1 MPRFFQEVLWL
12 TILRIYRGIT
22 GSGKSFAKHLIIS
35 QLISLSTSP
44 TKPSKIARQVR
55 ALQVLLHSFGYAKSS
70 ATSSASK
77 HTSYLEL
84 HFSQSTGRLAGAKVL
99 AFALDKSRILA
110 RLRHEERTFHVFYQ
124 LLAGAAIEERESLG
138 LEDASEYSMLAAS
151 GTFRLPGGSNGIHG
165 LFGSDDSVA
174 YEELKDAFRALG
186 FKPKSVNAIWAF
198 LVAILTLANVKFLD
212 GWSDGKH
219 AGGFRKEEEDG
230 NAVVANP
237 QTLEKAARMLGIDPT
252 ELESALTRRTDY
264 ARKEIVTM
272 VLDAKGAE
280 QQRDRIC
287 ADLYTVLFAF
297 IVECA
302 NRKTVP
308 TTLEGQVDG
317 AGTNQIVFLD
327 QPGYQ
332 TRAPMGGGSVSS
344 VAGGQGPLV
353 AGALGQNGFGEFLSN
368 YQDEL
373 VHSFVLRQ
381 AFEEGVGRNGRMAL
395 DGVAFPAINIM
406 DNSGCVGLLRGGVVD
421 GTEVLSRKPGGMIG
435 MMGKAARDLR
445 HGKVLSGPTLDDEL
459 TRELGNAFSAS
470 PSFVQNPQQGFG
482 NPFMDASASSKH
494 MFGINH
500 WAGNVS
506 YDAKDFVERD
516 CDRMEAVLVR
526 MLRHSDDPFVSKL
539 FSGPGLCTETHAKD
553 KNIVV
558 RAQVSVRPLREP
570 TPFGGAP
577 EEEIGEALEKDKAY
591 AITTQVDSIL
601 AGLLA
606 RLERS
611 NVEVWTVA
619 CIRPNDSGSPN
630 SFDKRRVR
638 HQVRAL
644 GLVDL
649 VVKRAVEW
657 AGDWSIP
664 EFFDMIGHVSSR
676 NSADDV
682 REWAREVGW
691 GEGVDYALGK
701 ERIWVTWEC
710 WKDIEDRA
718 HAAEGPAPA
727 HEEEYEE
734 SSYPDDADATTTEGW
749 GHRTMPV
756 PHAFGDTRDTLY
768 HIGGQPTTPGYSS
781 QLGPPVDQRGRS
793 MVSGQGDDWDGGGG
807 DSSPT
812 TPRPQEGTVPGAPNG
827 TGYVSLGSATNLNKG
842 PQKPVEVVPTTA
854 TRRWWVRF
862 VWLCTWWI
870 PSFLLSWIGKM
881 KRSDVRMAWREKVT
895 ICFLISTLCGMVIFY
910 VIFFGKLICPEFN
923 KAWSLDE
930 LKAHTADNDFW
941 VAVQGKAYDIT
952 SFWKGD
958 HGTTQ
963 APVTQ
968 DVTKDLAGKDISVYF
983 PPPIGVACAGLGTN
997 NRMQMRYANATS
1009 AAAFPQAVHWS
1020 SELAVWTGTELS
1032 RDDWYNSIFLKKM
1045 NEFYKGPIVWD
1056 SQQIYNAVNDDK
1068 R

>member
-1 MPRFFQEVLWL
+1 M
-12 TILRIYRGIT
+12 
-22 GSGKSFAKHLIIS
+22 
-35 QLISLSTSP
+35 
-44 TKPSKIARQVR
+44 
-55 ALQVLLHSFGYAKSS
+55 LLHSFGCAKS
-70 ATSSASK
+70 ATIASASK
-77 HTSYLEL
+77 HSSYLEL
-84 HFSQSTGRLAGAKVL
+84 HFNQSTGRLAGAKVL

-124 LLAGAAIEERESLG
+124 LLAGAGIEEREGLG

-165 LFGSDDSVA
+165 LFGSDDSTA

-186 FKPKSVNAIWAF
+186 FKPKTVNAIWAF
-198 LVAILTLANVKFLD
+198 LVAILTLGNVKFLD
-212 GWSDGKH
+212 SWSDGKH
-219 AGGFRKEEEDG
+219 AGGLRKEEEDG

-237 QTLEKAARMLGIDPT
+237 QTLEKAARMLGVDPS
-252 ELESALTRRTDY
+252 ELESAITRRTDY

-280 QQRDRIC
+280 RQRDRTC
-287 ADLYTVLFAF
+287 ADLYAMLFAF
-297 IVECA
+297 VVESA

-308 TTLEGQVDG
+308 TTAEGQVDG
-317 AGTNQIVFLD
+317 AGTNQVVFLD

-332 TRAPMGGGSVSS
+332 TRAAMSGGSVSS
-344 VAGGQGPLV
+344 VAGGQGPLI
-353 AGALGQNGFGEFLSN
+353 AGALGQNGFDEFVAN

-381 AFEEGVGRNGRMAL
+381 AFEDGVGRNGRIAA
-395 DGVAFPAINIM
+395 DGVALPAVNIM
-406 DNSGCVGLLRGGVVD
+406 ENSGCVELLRGGIVD
-421 GTEVLSRKPGGMIG
+421 GREVLSRKPGGLIG
-435 MMGKAARDLR
+435 MVGKAARDLR
-445 HGKVLSGPTLDDEL
+445 HGKVIPGPGLDDEL
-459 TRELGNAFSAS
+459 TCELGKAFAAS

-482 NPFMDASASSKH
+482 NPFMDSSASSKH

-516 CDRMEAVLVR
+516 CDRMEAVVVR
-526 MLRHSDDPFVSKL
+526 VLQRSDDPFVSKL

-553 KNIVV
+553 KKIVV
-558 RAQVSVRPLREP
+558 RAQASVRPLREP

-577 EEEIGEALEKDKAY
+577 EVDDVLEKDKAY
-591 AITTQVDSIL
+591 AITTQVDSTL
-601 AGLLA
+601 TSLLA
-606 RLERS
+606 RLERA

-619 CIRPNDSGSPN
+619 CIRPNDSGGPN

-638 HQVRAL
+638 HQLRAL

-649 VVKRAVEW
+649 IVKRGVEW
-657 AGDWSIP
+657 AGDWSIA
-664 EFFDMIGHVSSR
+664 EFFDKIGHGSSR
-676 NSADDV
+676 DSADDV

-701 ERIWVTWEC
+701 ERVWVTWEC
-710 WKDIEDRA
+710 WKDVEDRA
-718 HAAEGPAPA
+718 RGAEGPAPV

-734 SSYPDDADATTTEGW
+734 SSYPDDATTTEGW
-749 GHRTMPV
+749 GRRSV
-756 PHAFGDTRDTLY
+756 SVAHAFGETGGSLY
-768 HIGGQPTTPGYSS
+768 HTGGQPTTPGYGS
-781 QLGPPVDQRGRS
+781 QLTTPMDQRGRS
-793 MVSGQGDDWDGGGG
+793 MVGDQGDYWDRGGG
-807 DSSPT
+807 DSAPPSPA
-812 TPRPQEGTVPGAPNG
+812 TPRPQQGAVPGAPNG
-827 TGYVSLGSATNLNKG
+827 NGYMNLGSATNLPASKS
-842 PQKPVEVVPTTA
+842 PPKPVEVVPTTA

-870 PSFLLSWIGKM
+870 PSFLLSWIGGM

-895 ICFLISTLCGMVIFY
+895 ICILIFTLCGMVIFY

-923 KAWSLDE
+923 NAWSLAE
-930 LKAHTADNDFW
+930 LKAHTAENDFW
-941 VAVQGKAYDIT
+941 VAVQGTAYDIT

-968 DVTKDLAGKDISVYF
+968 DVMIELAGQDLSAYF

-997 NRMQMRYANATS
+997 NRMQMRYANASTTP
-1009 AAAFPQAVHWS
+1009 AFPQGVHLS

-1032 RDDWYNSIFLKKM
+1032 RDDWYSSIFLKKM
-1045 NEFYKGPIVWD
+1045 GEFYKGPIVWD
-1056 SQQIYNAVNDDK
+1056 SQQIYQAVNDDK
-1068 R
+1068 KYVLPC

>member
-1 MPRFFQEVLWL
+1 
-12 TILRIYRGIT
+12 
-22 GSGKSFAKHLIIS
+22 
-35 QLISLSTSP
+35 
-44 TKPSKIARQVR
+44 
-55 ALQVLLHSFGYAKSS
+55 
-70 ATSSASK
+70 
-77 HTSYLEL
+77 
-84 HFSQSTGRLAGAKVL
+84 
-99 AFALDKSRILA
+99 
-110 RLRHEERTFHVFYQ
+110 
-124 LLAGAAIEERESLG
+124 
-138 LEDASEYSMLAAS
+138 MLAAS

-174 YEELKDAFRALG
+174 YEELKDAFRTLG
-186 FKPKSVNAIWAF
+186 FKPKTVNAIWAF
-198 LVAILTLANVKFLD
+198 LVAILTLTNVKFLD
-212 GWSDGKH
+212 SWSDGKH

-237 QTLEKAARMLGIDPT
+237 QTLEKAARMLGVDST

-272 VLDAKGAE
+272 VLDAKAAE

-287 ADLYTVLFAF
+287 ADLYAVLFAF
-297 IVECA
+297 IVESA

-308 TTLEGQVDG
+308 TTLEGQVDS

-327 QPGYQ
+327 QPGDQ

-381 AFEEGVGRNGRMAL
+381 AFEDSVGRNGRMAV

-406 DNSGCVGLLRGGVVD
+406 DNSGCVELLRGSVVD
-421 GTEVLSRKPGGMIG
+421 GTEALSRKPGGLIG
-435 MMGKAARDLR
+435 MLGKAARDLR
-445 HGKVLSGPTLDDEL
+445 HGKVLSGPALDDEL
-459 TRELGNAFSAS
+459 TRELGNAFGTS

-526 MLRHSDDPFVSKL
+526 MLRRSDDPFVGKL

-553 KNIVV
+553 KSIVV
-558 RAQVSVRPLREP
+558 RAQVSVRPLRES
-570 TPFGGAP
+570 TSFDGAP
-577 EEEIGEALEKDKAY
+577 EEIGEALEKDKAY

-638 HQVRAL
+638 HQIRAL

-664 EFFDMIGHVSSR
+664 EFFDKIGHVNSR

-734 SSYPDDADATTTEGW
+734 SSYPDDTTTEGW
-749 GHRTMPV
+749 GHRTTSV
-756 PHAFGDTRDTLY
+756 AHAFGETGDTLY
-768 HIGGQPTTPGYSS
+768 HIGGQPTTPGYGS
-781 QLGPPVDQRGRS
+781 QLVTPTDQRGRS
-793 MVSGQGDDWDGGGG
+793 MASGQGDYWDGGGG
-807 DSSPT
+807 DSTPT

-881 KRSDVRMAWREKVT
+881 KRSDVRMAWRE
-895 ICFLISTLCGMVIFY
+895 
-910 VIFFGKLICPEFN
+910 
-923 KAWSLDE
+923 
-930 LKAHTADNDFW
+930 
-941 VAVQGKAYDIT
+941 
-952 SFWKGD
+952 
-958 HGTTQ
+958 
-963 APVTQ
+963 
-968 DVTKDLAGKDISVYF
+968 
-983 PPPIGVACAGLGTN
+983 
-997 NRMQMRYANATS
+997 
-1009 AAAFPQAVHWS
+1009 
-1020 SELAVWTGTELS
+1020 
-1032 RDDWYNSIFLKKM
+1032 
-1045 NEFYKGPIVWD
+1045 
-1056 SQQIYNAVNDDK
+1056 
-1068 R
+1068 

>member
-1 MPRFFQEVLWL
+1 M
-12 TILRIYRGIT
+12 
-22 GSGKSFAKHLIIS
+22 
-35 QLISLSTSP
+35 
-44 TKPSKIARQVR
+44 
-55 ALQVLLHSFGYAKSS
+55 
-70 ATSSASK
+70 
-77 HTSYLEL
+77 
-84 HFSQSTGRLAGAKVL
+84 
-99 AFALDKSRILA
+99 
-110 RLRHEERTFHVFYQ
+110 RHEERTFHVFYQ
-124 LLAGAAIEERESLG
+124 LLAGAGIDERESLG
-138 LEDASEYSMLAAS
+138 LEDASEYSILAAS
-151 GTFRLPGGSNGIHG
+151 GTFRLPAGSNGVHG

-186 FKPKSVNAIWAF
+186 FKPKTVNAIWAF

-219 AGGFRKEEEDG
+219 AGGLRKEEEDG

-237 QTLEKAARMLGIDPT
+237 QTLEKAARMLGVDPS

-272 VLDAKGAE
+272 VLNSKGAE

-287 ADLYTVLFAF
+287 ADLYAMLFAF
-297 IVECA
+297 VVESA

-308 TTLEGQVDG
+308 STPEGQVDG
-317 AGTNQIVFLD
+317 VGTNQIVFLD

-344 VAGGQGPLV
+344 LAGAQGPLI
-353 AGALGQNGFGEFLSN
+353 AGALGQNGFDELVAN

-381 AFEEGVGRNGRMAL
+381 AFEDGIGRNRRIAA
-395 DGVAFPAINIM
+395 DGVALPVINVM
-406 DNSGCVGLLRGGVVD
+406 DNAGCMELLRGGVVD
-421 GTEVLSRKPGGMIG
+421 GREILSRKPGGLIG
-435 MMGKAARDLR
+435 MAGKAARDLR
-445 HGKVLSGPTLDDEL
+445 HGKVLPGPALDDEL
-459 TRELGNAFSAS
+459 TRELGKAFGAS
-470 PSFVQNPQQGFG
+470 PSFVQNPQQGYG
-482 NPFMDASASSKH
+482 NPFMDSSASTKH

-500 WAGNVS
+500 WAGSVS

-516 CDRMEAVLVR
+516 CDRMEAVFVR
-526 MLRHSDDPFVSKL
+526 MLRRSDDPFVGKL

-553 KNIVV
+553 KGIVV
-558 RAQVSVRPLREP
+558 RAQVSVRPLRDP
-570 TPFGGAP
+570 TPFGGVP
-577 EEEIGEALEKDKAY
+577 EEMDETLEKDKAY
-591 AITTQVDSIL
+591 PITTQVDSTL

-611 NVEVWTVA
+611 NVEMWTVS

-649 VVKRAVEW
+649 IVKRAVEW
-657 AGDWSIP
+657 AGDWGID
-664 EFFDMIGHVSSR
+664 EFFEKIGHGNSR

-710 WKDIEDRA
+710 WKDVEDRA
-718 HAAEGPAPA
+718 RAAEGPAPA
-727 HEEEYEE
+727 PEEEYEE
-734 SSYPDDADATTTEGW
+734 SSYPDDATTTEGW
-749 GHRTMPV
+749 GRRSISV
-756 PHAFGDTRDTLY
+756 VHAFGETGETLY
-768 HIGGQPTTPGYSS
+768 HTGGQPTTPGYGS
-781 QLGPPVDQRGRS
+781 QLATPPEQRGRS
-793 MVSGQGDDWDGGGG
+793 GVGGGQEDYWDRGTG
-807 DSSPT
+807 DSAPASPAT
-812 TPRPQEGTVPGAPNG
+812 ARLQEGAVPGAPNG
-827 TGYVSLGSATNLNKG
+827 NGYMNLGSATNLPAKKG
-842 PQKPVEVVPTTA
+842 IQKPVEVVPTTA

-870 PSFLLSWIGKM
+870 PSFLLSWIGGM

-895 ICFLISTLCGMVIFY
+895 ICFLIFTLCGMVIFY

-930 LKAHTADNDFW
+930 LKAHTAENDFW
-941 VAVQGKAYDIT
+941 VAVQGKVYDIT

-968 DVTKDLAGKDISVYF
+968 DVMKDLAGKDLSVYF

-997 NRMQMRYANATS
+997 NRMQLRHANATS
-1009 AAAFPQAVHWS
+1009 APSFPQAVHTS
-1020 SELAVWTGTELS
+1020 SQLAVWTGTDLQ

-1045 NEFYKGPIVWD
+1045 SEFYKGPVVWD
-1056 SQQIYNAVNDDK
+1056 SQQISAAVNDDLK
-1068 R
+1068 